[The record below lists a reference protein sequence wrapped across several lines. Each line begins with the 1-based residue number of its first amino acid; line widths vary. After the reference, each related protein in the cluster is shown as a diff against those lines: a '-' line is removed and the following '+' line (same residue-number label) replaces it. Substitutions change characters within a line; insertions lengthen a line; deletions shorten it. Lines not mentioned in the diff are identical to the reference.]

1 MSEHLQSWSDSPT
14 KHTIL
19 DFVATVTDPAS
30 KSHVEPRERVA
41 VFDNDGT
48 LWCEKPLAQGVFI
61 AQRLA
66 QMAIE
71 DPSLRQTQPWK
82 AMHEGNASWIDDA
95 VVKHYNGDDSD
106 VNILAAAVGRAFADV
121 DVDEFSKSAADFL
134 ASAEHPTYQR
144 PYTELGFV
152 PMIELLEFLEAHEF
166 TCYIVSGGGRDF
178 MRPVSESMYRI
189 PADRVAGSSPG
200 LHFVADDSGSRI
212 MRAASLGIFDD
223 GPMKPVQIWER
234 IGRRPILAAGNAN
247 GDVPM
252 LQFATDQPG
261 ESLALF
267 VHHDD
272 DTREVAYDAGAD
284 VVIEQAES
292 RGWTT
297 ISVANDWNRV
307 FAHES

>member
-1 MSEHLQSWSDSPT
+1 MDQQGDHSKIAPGASQS
-14 KHTIL
+14 
-19 DFVATVTDPAS
+19 
-30 KSHVEPRERVA
+30 
-41 VFDNDGT
+41 
-48 LWCEKPLAQGVFI
+48 
-61 AQRLA
+61 
-66 QMAIE
+66 
-71 DPSLRQTQPWK
+71 
-82 AMHEGNASWIDDA
+82 
-95 VVKHYNGDDSD
+95 
-106 VNILAAAVGRAFADV
+106 RALADV
-121 DVDEFSKSAADFL
+121 DVDESSQSADDFL

-144 PYTELGFV
+144 PYTELSFV

-166 TCYIVSGGGRDF
+166 TCYIVSGGGSDF
-178 MRPVSESMYRI
+178 MRPVSDSMYRI
-189 PADRVAGSSPG
+189 PADPVAGSSPG

-212 MRAASLGIFDD
+212 MRTASLDIFDD

-284 VVIEQAES
+284 VVIEQAERVLTNTAVERLLDKEAS
-292 RGWTT
+292 LGADLKFEDIIEEVAGVHPKVMETGDMEAGARSCGMVAGL
-297 ISVANDWNRV
+297 INDVPSVQELITASWPRPTSINEQLRS
-307 FAHES
+307 FL